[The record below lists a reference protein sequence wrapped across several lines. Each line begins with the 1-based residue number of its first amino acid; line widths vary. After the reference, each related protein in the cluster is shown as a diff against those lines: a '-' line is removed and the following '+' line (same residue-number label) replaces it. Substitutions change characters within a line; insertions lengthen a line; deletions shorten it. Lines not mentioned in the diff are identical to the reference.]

1 MRDADRVETITA
13 PDGQTFDAW
22 VWVPESGK
30 GPGIL
35 LLQEIFGVG
44 PFLRAKAS
52 DLADL
57 GYVVACPDVFWR
69 TERHVEHDHDDA
81 GLQAAFASMQRWQA
95 EVSEATTAGDLL
107 AALAHL
113 RGLPEVEGKVAAMG
127 YCLGGRLAYE
137 IAAAGDPD
145 VVVSYYG
152 SGVAGRLD
160 ATADSVTCTAL
171 FHFGGADPFIPVE
184 EAEAVAKAFAGQDD
198 VTVHIHDG
206 AGHAFENSE
215 AGMFHSPDA
224 AAQSWAL
231 TTEFLART
239 LG

>member
-13 PDGQTFDAW
+13 PDGETFDAW
-22 VWVPESGK
+22 VWVPASGR

-44 PFLRAKAS
+44 SFLRAKAS

-69 TERHVEHDHDDA
+69 TERHVVHEHDDA
-81 GLQAAFASMQRWQA
+81 GLGAAFESMTRWRA
-95 EVSEATTAGDLL
+95 EVPEETTGGDLL
-107 AALAHL
+107 AALDHL
-113 RGLPEVEGKVAAMG
+113 RGLPEVDGKVAPMG

-145 VVVSYYG
+145 ACVSYYG
-152 SGVAGRLD
+152 SGIGSRLD
-160 ATADSVTCTAL
+160 ATADSITCPTL
-171 FHFGGADPFIPVE
+171 FHYGGADPYIPAE
-184 EAEAVAKAFAGQDD
+184 ESEAVAKAFAGRDD

-206 AGHAFENSE
+206 AGHAFENDE
-215 AGMFHSPDA
+215 APQFHSPDA
-224 AAQSWAL
+224 AKRSWAL